1 VSRLFVEIKSKTGLF
16 MHELPVTQSILSVA
30 LDTAQQH
37 GSHRITAINLVI
49 GEMTSIVDDSVQ
61 FYFDILSKDTAAEGA
76 ALTFRREPATATCLD
91 CQHQSA
97 VKPPKSANLPNIQPP
112 QCWVLDHD
120 PSGALTSDLP
130 VNQKRRDFAAFF
142 CFV

>member
-1 VSRLFVEIKSKTGLF
+1 
-16 MHELPVTQSILSVA
+16 MHELPITQSILSVA

-37 GSHRITAINLVI
+37 GSQRITAINLVI

-91 CQHQSA
+91 CRYQSA
-97 VKPPKSANLPNIQPP
+97 VKPPIMPLCPDCGSTRL
-112 QCWVLDHD
+112 VV
-120 PSGALTSDLP
+120 SGG
-130 VNQKRRDFAAFF
+130 QEFF
-142 CFV
+142 IESIDVDDEDDA